1 MSKSSMEYYFEFPAS
16 RGLQGN
22 TLILLM
28 NVPGRTL
35 SRVLASDNYGH
46 TLERSQRE
54 LNKSRVKKFYEYLVT
69 AAKNKEPFIIPPL
82 VGNCAS
88 HVEFEEFGNTN
99 VGVVRFPMDA
109 EIKLFDGQH
118 RGAGITMF
126 WFNKQDTRAVFTDI
140 RAEEHELCDGRRLV
154 ISPDLIADFRSLPF
168 ADSSFPV
175 VVFDPPHL
183 ERVGQSAWMGK
194 KYGRLNKKTW
204 RSDLRAGFKEAFR
217 VLWPRGVLIFKWN
230 ETQIPVSQILAL
242 TDVKPAIGQ
251 RTGKND
257 KTHWII
263 FVKD

>member
-1 MSKSSMEYYFEFPAS
+1 MTDNTTILDMCCGS
-16 RGLQGN
+16 R
-22 TLILLM
+22 
-28 NVPGRTL
+28 
-35 SRVLASDNYGH
+35 
-46 TLERSQRE
+46 
-54 LNKSRVKKFYEYLVT
+54 
-69 AAKNKEPFIIPPL
+69 
-82 VGNCAS
+82 
-88 HVEFEEFGNTN
+88 
-99 VGVVRFPMDA
+99 
-109 EIKLFDGQH
+109 
-118 RGAGITMF
+118 MF

-168 ADSSFPV
+168 ADSTFPV

-204 RSDLRAGFKEAFR
+204 RSDLRTGFKEAFR
-217 VLWPRGVLIFKWN
+217 VLRPHGVLIFKWN